1 MSDMEPMKILIALK
15 LINLK
20 RRVPKITPV
29 KVNGK
34 RPNIIFASK
43 NFLFKYPAIKS
54 QTINNG
60 ISIDMALI
68 GP

>member
-1 MSDMEPMKILIALK
+1 MAPMKILIALK

-34 RPNIIFASK
+34 RLNIILASK

-60 ISIDMALI
+60 IRIAIALT